1 MLGVCITNGRS
12 LRAAKN
18 FSDAIFPNAVNPST
32 CCPPLDPSR
41 GSWLVRGVRPQ
52 NSVRFVLLAAAFATV
67 AGAAARGSAPRAEA
81 ILSRLESD
89 AASKSATAGAVS
101 QARKALER
109 SRNARAAGDQ
119 AHAEMLDDLALEWAE
134 LGQDT
139 VRATQ
144 SEAQAEALERQLL
157 ETETKTVRARALLEE
172 TIARRGRAREKLEQL
187 ESAVAPATSA
197 APPSAP
203 PKPASAPPSAASA
216 VPAQPPKS
224 AAPKAGGGR

>member
-1 MLGVCITNGRS
+1 
-12 LRAAKN
+12 
-18 FSDAIFPNAVNPST
+18 
-32 CCPPLDPSR
+32 
-41 GSWLVRGVRPQ
+41 VRPQ
-52 NSVRFVLLAAAFATV
+52 NSVRFVLLAAVFATV

-81 ILSRLESD
+81 ILSQLESD
-89 AASKSATAGAVS
+89 ATSKPTTAGAVA

-109 SRNARAAGDQ
+109 SRNARAARDQ

-144 SEAQAEALERQLL
+144 TEAQAEALERQLL

-172 TIARRGRAREKLEQL
+172 MIARRGRAREKLEQL
-187 ESAVAPATSA
+187 ESAAAPPASA
-197 APPSAP
+197 APPSTPAP
-203 PKPASAPPSAASA
+203 AKAASPAPPSAPSA
-216 VPAQPPKS
+216 LPAPPPKS